1 MAESPFNI
9 GTENTV
15 KSTIRSR
22 SAIEGRLD
30 KHNKTLK
37 MIRNGTMESMINPA
51 TQQRFTK
58 VECMLAEKEIKKL
71 IEFYEDLVET
81 M

>member
-1 MAESPFNI
+1 MDSPFSI

-22 SAIEGRLD
+22 RGVEARLD

-37 MIRNGTMESMINPA
+37 MIRNGTMESMVNPA
-51 TQQRFTK
+51 TQRRFSK
-58 VECMLAEKEIKKL
+58 VECMMAEKEIQTL
-71 IEFYEDLVET
+71 IEFYEDLLES